1 MKNTPNMNVVPE
13 VSKNIHF
20 GPQTLKIMHIIQLQC
35 PNIFSI

>member
-20 GPQTLKIMHIIQLQC
+20 GPQTLKITYIIQLQY